1 MKRNRHDEISQQAQK
16 RCLHLATCCATM
28 IELLKKEGVNLPSE
42 AAVPVLRKL
51 SILSAL
57 LAPVGTGVKLLVLL
71 VVCRS
76 GGYYFT

>member
-1 MKRNRHDEISQQAQK
+1 
-16 RCLHLATCCATM
+16 M